1 MLSSAKRRISILE
14 RSIQLPM
21 TAERFAALVEE
32 RMRLTG
38 MSIGE
43 ASQSL
48 IAALSPENLG
58 RLEKELL
65 QRMQRAFGDDV
76 EARDRAMRNASL
88 IATVAD

>member
-38 MSIGE
+38 MSVGE

-48 IAALSPENLG
+48 IDALSPENLG

-65 QRMQRAFGDDV
+65 ELMQRAFGDDV
-76 EARDRAMRNASL
+76 EAMDEAMRNASMT
-88 IATVAD
+88 AAVAD